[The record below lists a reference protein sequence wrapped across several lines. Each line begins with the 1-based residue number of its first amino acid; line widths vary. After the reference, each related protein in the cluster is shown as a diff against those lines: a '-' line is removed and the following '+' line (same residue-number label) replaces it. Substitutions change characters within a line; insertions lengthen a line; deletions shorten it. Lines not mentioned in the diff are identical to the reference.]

1 MHPDEAV
8 DGFLATGRNVRRWSP
23 HTLEAY
29 GSDLARFCA
38 FLDRERV
45 RDVRK
50 IDAALLRAF
59 LAAESDRGL
68 APTSLARVVATL
80 RSLFK
85 WMSRERAIDTNP
97 AATLRS
103 PRRRRT
109 LPEPLTRAEMETL
122 LSLPRRE
129 GMLGARDAAI
139 LEVLYSAG
147 LRVSELVG
155 LDADDLDLD
164 GGVLRVRGKGKK
176 ERLAFLG
183 GPARTALERYFA
195 RRATTPD
202 LPSCEAVFVNN
213 RGGRLTARSVERIVD
228 RDLKLAG
235 LAGRGSP
242 HTLRHSFA
250 THLLDAGAD
259 LRTVQELLGHAD
271 PATTQIYTHVTSRRI
286 RDAYRKAH
294 PRA

>member
-1 MHPDEAV
+1 M
-8 DGFLATGRNVRRWSP
+8 GRHVKRWSP

-29 GSDLARFCA
+29 GADLGRLCA
-38 FLDRERV
+38 FLDAEKI
-45 RDVRK
+45 RDVTTV
-50 IDAALLRAF
+50 DATLLRSF
-59 LAAESDRGL
+59 VVTESERGL
-68 APTSLARVVATL
+68 AASSLSRVIATL

-85 WMSRERAIDTNP
+85 WLQRERITTVNP
-97 AATLRS
+97 AGALRS
-103 PRRRRT
+103 PRKHRH
-109 LPEPLTRAEMETL
+109 LPEPLTQAEVGEF
-122 LSLPRRE
+122 LSLSRKDDLA
-129 GMLGARDAAI
+129 GTRDAAM

-155 LDADDLDLD
+155 LDLADIDLN

-183 GPARTALERYFA
+183 QPATRAFERYLA
-195 RRATTPD
+195 RRSLGGATTD
-202 LPSCEAVFVNN
+202 AVFVNG
-213 RGGRLTARSVERIVD
+213 RGGRLTTRSVERIVE
-228 RDLKLAG
+228 RDLARAG
-235 LAGRGSP
+235 LAGRGTP

-271 PATTQIYTHVTSRRI
+271 PATTQIYTHVTPRLLRE
-286 RDAYRKAH
+286 AYEKAH

>member
-8 DGFLATGRNVRRWSP
+8 DGFLAMGRNVRRWSP

-38 FLDRERV
+38 FLDREKV
-45 RDVRK
+45 RDITRV
-50 IDAALLRAF
+50 DSALLRSF
-59 LAAESDRGL
+59 LAGESDRGL
-68 APTSLARVVATL
+68 AQTSLARAVATL

-85 WMSRERAIDTNP
+85 WLARERTVEHNP
-97 AATLRS
+97 AGALRS

-109 LPEPLTRAEMETL
+109 LPEPLTRGEMETL
-122 LSLPRRE
+122 LSLPRPD

-155 LDADDLDLD
+155 MDRADLDID

-183 GPARTALERYFA
+183 GPAQRALERYLA
-195 RRATTPD
+195 RRATVAE
-202 LPSCEAVFVNN
+202 LPVGDAVFVNN

-228 RDLKLAG
+228 RDLGKAG
-235 LAGRGSP
+235 LTGRGSP

-271 PATTQIYTHVTSRRI
+271 PATTQIYTHVTSRLI